1 MKNKTR
7 IAFISFRLESNFH
20 APTIGRSAFFPDN
33 YHAGEAF
40 ERLFGATA
48 RRVSK
53 EFIGFSETLDNLRP
67 WERIPI
73 VAAETGPAGCMSQA
87 FFEELKEDVA
97 TRLKEAMPLAA
108 VFFAEHGAATATE
121 DSDPDG
127 TLFSLARKIVGPN
140 VPIVSTLDLHANV
153 SPKMLGAVDM
163 LCSFLTNPHM
173 DQYERGRDS
182 ALAIDEML
190 KGQKTAKA
198 FAKLPLIPP
207 ATSQNTKFGPYADLI
222 AFGQA
227 QVTDHV
233 MNISIC
239 SGFSLGDTPK
249 AGLSIAVTTRNDSD
263 RAQEIATRI
272 AAYAWNDRHRYTTD
286 LTSIEDAV
294 AMMRERNADP
304 SLPSL
309 IFADPADNPGGGG
322 RGNTPYILKAMLEAE
337 VKGALVGCMY
347 DPPLANEAYS
357 RGVGAK
363 FTCTFNSQE
372 TTRFSEPLTCEAV
385 IDGLHDGNL
394 IGRRGLLDGAK
405 ITMGPSALLRING
418 VQVIVISQR
427 RQCCEPMMIECF
439 GVDIRTLRS
448 LIVKS
453 RGHFRAGFDDIY
465 ADDQIVE
472 IDAPGLTTPILSRV
486 AYENIPRPIYPLDP
500 DMTWEVTVQSEFD

>member
-20 APTIGRSAFFPDN
+20 APTIGRSAFIPDN
-33 YHAGEAF
+33 YHAGESF
-40 ERLFGATA
+40 EQLFGKIT

-53 EFIGFSETLDNLRP
+53 EFIGFSETMDNLRP
-67 WERIPI
+67 WEKVPI
-73 VAAETGPAGCMSQA
+73 VAAETGPAGCMEQA
-87 FFEELKEDVA
+87 FFEELKEDISI
-97 TRLKEAMPLAA
+97 RLKAAMPLDA

-127 TLFSLARKIVGPN
+127 TLFSLTRKIVGPN

-153 SPKMLGAVDM
+153 SPKMFGAVDM
-163 LCSFLTNPHM
+163 LCSFLTNPHL
-173 DQYERGRDS
+173 DQYERGRES

-222 AFGQA
+222 DFGQA
-227 QVTDHV
+227 QVTAPV
-233 MNISIC
+233 MNVSIC

-249 AGLSIAVTTRNDSD
+249 AGLSIAVTTRNDSYLA
-263 RAQEIATRI
+263 REIAARI

-286 LTSIEDAV
+286 LTPIEEAV
-294 AMMRERNADP
+294 SMMRERNADP
-304 SLPSL
+304 SLSSL

-322 RGNTPYILKAMLEAE
+322 RGNTTYILKAMLDAE
-337 VKGALVGCMY
+337 VQVALIGCMY
-347 DPPLANEAYS
+347 DPPLAKEAHS
-357 RGVGAK
+357 RGVGAT

-372 TTRFSEPLTCEAV
+372 TTRFSEPLTCEAL
-385 IDGLHDGNL
+385 IEGLHDGNL
-394 IGRRGLLDGAK
+394 VGRRGLLSGAK
-405 ITMGPSALLRING
+405 IAMGPSALLRIDG

-439 GVDIRTLRS
+439 GVDIGSLRS
-448 LIVKS
+448 LVVKS
-453 RGHFRAGFDDIY
+453 RGHFRAGFDDIF

-472 IDAPGLTTPILSRV
+472 IDAPGLATPILSRV
-486 AYENIPRPIYPLDP
+486 PYENIPRPIYPLDP
-500 DMTWEVTVQSEFD
+500 DMTWDVTVQVL